1 MMSYFYLALAI
12 VAEVIATSSLKAT
25 EEFTKPLPT
34 VLMVVGYM
42 LAFYFM
48 TLAMRTIPLGVTY
61 AIWSGLGIV
70 LISTVGVFLY
80 NEKLDLPAL
89 IGMGLIIAGVV
100 VMKLFSKTL
109 NT

>member
-1 MMSYFYLALAI
+1 MSYFYLALAI

-34 VLMVVGYM
+34 VLMIVGYM

>member
-1 MMSYFYLALAI
+1 MSYFYLALAI